1 MRAPHHPMI
10 RPVDR
15 GWVVECREC
24 RLEARGGQLLPIG
37 IGMPLES
44 KETAE
49 LLRQNHAGPQIAA
62 AS

>member
-10 RPVDR
+10 RTADR

-24 RLEARGGQLLPIG
+24 QLDARGGQMLPIG
-37 IGMPLES
+37 IGMLLES

-49 LLRQNHAGPQIAA
+49 RLRENYAGPRIAI

>member
-1 MRAPHHPMI
+1 MRTRHHPMI
-10 RPVDR
+10 SRAAR
-15 GWVVECREC
+15 GWVVECPEC

-37 IGMPLES
+37 IGMLLES

-49 LLRQNHAGPQIAA
+49 RLRENHAGPLIAA